1 MTVDVEIWDFE
12 NREVV
17 ECIVTR
23 IENEDLTSDQ
33 INEIKNA
40 LVEAKEYLPEEPRD
54 FEDFVHQMERE
65 DFETLFELMKNS
77 WQNLV

>member
-1 MTVDVEIWDFE
+1 MIVDVEIWDFE

-33 INEIKNA
+33 INEIKEA
-40 LVEAKEYLPEEPRD
+40 LADTEDYFPEDPRD
-54 FEDFVHQMERE
+54 FVDFVNQMERE

-77 WQNLV
+77 WQTV